1 MAKVKVGDR
10 VPSVTLPYQV
20 GDEVRAFDLGEELK
34 GRKAVIFGMPG
45 AYTATCSAAH
55 LPSLIRTADAF
66 RVNGVDE
73 LLVVV
78 VNDVRVTEHWGR
90 TSGATEKGIKILAD
104 WDSELTK
111 KLGLEFTVPAI
122 GFKDRMQ
129 RCAMYVEDGVVEVLQ
144 MEEKTGACDL
154 TSGETLLE
162 AIQAAPTAEKAT
174 I

>member
-1 MAKVKVGDR
+1 MKQVEVGDR
-10 VPSVTLPYQV
+10 IPAMTLPYQI
-20 GDEVRAFDLGEELK
+20 GDEVREYDLGERLK
-34 GRKAVIFGMPG
+34 GRKVVIFGMPG

-66 RVNGVDE
+66 RAKGVDD

-90 TSGATEKGIKILAD
+90 TSGATEHGITILAD

-111 KLGLEFTVPAI
+111 ALGLAFSAPAI

-129 RCAMYVEDGVVEVLQ
+129 RVAMYVEDGVVKVLQ
-144 MEEKTGACDL
+144 VEESRGACDL

-162 AIQAAPTAEKAT
+162 SI
-174 I
+174 

>member
-1 MAKVKVGDR
+1 MTQVAVGDR
-10 VPSVTLPYQV
+10 IPSVKLPYQV
-20 GDEVRAFDLGEELK
+20 GDDVHQFDLGEALK

-66 RVNGVDE
+66 RAKGVDE
-73 LLVVV
+73 VIVVV

-90 TSGATEKGIKILAD
+90 TSGATDKGIKILAD

-111 KLGLEFTVPAI
+111 ALGLGFTVPAI

-129 RCAMYVEDGVVEVLQ
+129 RCALYVEDGVVRILQ
-144 MEEKTGACDL
+144 MEEQTGVCDL
-154 TSGETLLE
+154 TAGETLLD
-162 AIQAAPTAEKAT
+162 AI
-174 I
+174 

>member
-1 MAKVKVGDR
+1 MAMVKVGDR
-10 VPSVTLPYQV
+10 LPTVTLPYQV
-20 GDEVRAFDLGEELK
+20 GDDVRQFDLDADLK

-66 RVNGVDE
+66 RAKGVDE
-73 LLVVV
+73 LIVVV
-78 VNDVRVTEHWGR
+78 ANDVRVTEHWGR

-111 KLGLEFTVPAI
+111 ALGLQFSVPAI
-122 GFKDRMQ
+122 GFKDRTQ
-129 RCAMYVEDGVVEVLQ
+129 RCAMYVEDGEVKVFQ
-144 MEEKTGACDL
+144 MEQDRSACDL

-162 AIQAAPTAEKAT
+162 AI
-174 I
+174 

>member
-1 MAKVKVGDR
+1 MTVAVGDR
-10 VPSVTLPYQV
+10 LPSMTLPYQV
-20 GDEVRAFDLGEELK
+20 GSEVGAFDLDEGLK

-66 RVNGVDE
+66 RAKGVDE

-90 TSGATEKGIKILAD
+90 TSGATDKGIKILAD

-111 KLGLEFTVPAI
+111 ALGLAFTVPAI

-129 RCAMYVEDGVVEVLQ
+129 RCAMYVEDGVVKVFQ
-144 MEEKTGACDL
+144 MEEDRSACDL
-154 TSGETLLE
+154 TSGETLL
-162 AIQAAPTAEKAT
+162 AE